1 MTKKEYIE
9 ALISAIDEEKD
20 ITAGLL
26 ISVDRRK
33 SLEEAEENVLLAI
46 EFHKSHPEIVLGVDL
61 SGDGNVVNEFCAII
75 FSHYDFIF
83 CFHSTSE
90 FPSRLRTNFAK
101 SSKER
106 IEDCL
111 AFC

>member
-33 SLEEAEENVLLAI
+33 SLEEAEENV
-46 EFHKSHPEIVLGVDL
+46 
-61 SGDGNVVNEFCAII
+61 
-75 FSHYDFIF
+75 
-83 CFHSTSE
+83 
-90 FPSRLRTNFAK
+90 
-101 SSKER
+101 
-106 IEDCL
+106 
-111 AFC
+111 

>member
-1 MTKKEYIE
+1 MTKKDYIE

-61 SGDGNVVNEFCAII
+61 SGDGNVFKKYCGIM
-75 FSHYDFIF
+75 FS
-83 CFHSTSE
+83 
-90 FPSRLRTNFAK
+90 L
-101 SSKER
+101 
-106 IEDCL
+106 
-111 AFC
+111 